1 MKYFENLPKT
11 TFTSTIGDFSVS
23 DFFTYVDT
31 SDSYLPTDTITID
44 SKTTLMEAAH
54 NVYQDPNSFWIFV
67 VANKTINPFTLLSV
81 NNNIFISENENKV
94 DLKLAGNTA
103 GTTGFVF
110 PKGSIIVPY
119 TSNTGSSAS
128 YSSIGNFNLDGPL
141 SLIESVSY
149 YSGDMIIKD
158 QLGATFQFI
167 LPNGTTG
174 SQMVVLYPIK
184 GGTYGIQTSLYPY
197 NTKKAIEKTIEIDV
211 SDVEKIE
218 EFSISDTKPRTQ
230 SKKSAPVVAPSVDPG
245 STGTTITA
253 LRTIKL
259 TEKAIFAFNQQISGE
274 LRSYFKSTKY
284 L

>member
-11 TFTSTIGDFSVS
+11 NFTSTIGDFSVS
-23 DFFTYVDT
+23 NFFTYVDT
-31 SDSYLPTDTITID
+31 ADAYLPTDTITID

-67 VANKTINPFTLLSV
+67 VANKTINPFTLLAT
-81 NNNIFISENENKV
+81 NTNIFIIENENKV
-94 DLKLAGNTA
+94 DFKLAGNTA
-103 GTTGFVF
+103 GTTGYVF

-141 SLIESVSY
+141 GLIESVSY
-149 YSGDMIIKD
+149 YNGNMIIKD
-158 QLGATFQFI
+158 QVGATYQFI

-197 NTKKAIEKTIEIDV
+197 KTKKATEKTVEVEV

-218 EFSISDTKPRTQ
+218 EFSISETKGRTP
-230 SKKSAPVVAPSVDPG
+230 STKSAPPVFPSVEVG
-245 STGTTITA
+245 VTGTSVTA
-253 LRTIKL
+253 LRTVKL
-259 TEKAIFAFNQQISGE
+259 SEKLIFAFNQQTSGQ

>member
-11 TFTSTIGDFSVS
+11 NFTSTIGDFSVS
-23 DFFTYVDT
+23 NFFTYIDT
-31 SDSYLPTDTITID
+31 SDVYLPLDTITID

-54 NVYQDPNSFWIFV
+54 NVYKDPNSFWIFV
-67 VANKTINPFTLLSV
+67 VANKTINPFTLLST
-81 NNNIFISENENKV
+81 NTSIFITENQNKV

-103 GTTGFVF
+103 GTTGYVF

-119 TSNTGSSAS
+119 VSNTGSSSA

-149 YSGDMIIKD
+149 YSGNMIIKD
-158 QLGATFQFI
+158 QLGATYQFI

-184 GGTYGIQTSLYPY
+184 GGTYGLQKSLYPY
-197 NTKKAIEKTIEIDV
+197 KTKKATETILEVEI
-211 SDVEKIE
+211 SEAEKIE
-218 EFSISDTKPRTQ
+218 EFSVSPTKTKTTSTR
-230 SKKSAPVVAPSVDPG
+230 SAPPIYPSIDPG
-245 STGTTITA
+245 ITGTDITA
-253 LRTIKL
+253 IQTVTLSEKL
-259 TEKAIFAFNQQISGE
+259 IFAFNQQTSGE